1 MVKTHFKKKWI
12 KKTMKSGSPK
22 QSLILREN
30 QTVPYRWRPNQG
42 GVQQLGAIGTFPQ
55 RPPGGRTCGTPLWV
69 STAKEH
75 FPPIYG
81 LFCQPTKRGA
91 LVFFCLFQL
100 LDLTSPPSRDSPRSA
115 DWVLLP
121 LGKPFKTTA
130 STQSTSVCWETSHTM
145 ENMLKDFN
153 HSPTYQHTKKQSFVI
168 SLLWINWDQP

>member
-1 MVKTHFKKKWI
+1 MNKKNPWSQEVPSKALFYERT
-12 KKTMKSGSPK
+12 KLFHTGED
-22 QSLILREN
+22 QTREGFTAARCN
-30 QTVPYRWRPNQG
+30 RDISSET
-42 GVQQLGAIGTFPQ
+42 
-55 RPPGGRTCGTPLWV
+55 PGGRTCGTPLWV

-100 LDLTSPPSRDSPRSA
+100 LDLTNPPSRASSRSA

-145 ENMLKDFN
+145 EKMLKDFN